1 MNTIITFHP
10 DCAGAFSKHFEKSF
24 GAVTLLQAISVP
36 LVAYI
41 TEEFLNASEIPR
53 VMHESNTLGT
63 FTRRNAAQCQRVMQE

>member
-10 DCAGAFSKHFEKSF
+10 DCAGAFSKQSEKSF

-41 TEEFLNASEIPR
+41 TKEFLNASENPR
-53 VMHESNTLGT
+53 VMHESNTFST
-63 FTRRNAAQCQRVMQE
+63 FMQRNGGV